1 MNQSCNK
8 LLPTPASLLRT
19 AGKIA
24 LLSTALSGV
33 LVTASPVLADVSV
46 NIQIDA
52 PPPPPRQEVVVER
65 ERPGPD
71 YVWVGGYWG
80 GAPGHYAW
88 VAGHWDRPPHGH
100 GHWVAPRWEN
110 HNGHYVQVK
119 GEWRD

>member
-52 PPPPPRQEVVVER
+52 PPPPPRQEVVVELYRAAIQGIPPVHSGAWGMATLEVCLAILQSAQEGR
-65 ERPGPD
+65 EIQL
-71 YVWVGGYWG
+71 
-80 GAPGHYAW
+80 AHQ
-88 VAGHWDRPPHGH
+88 VAI
-100 GHWVAPRWEN
+100 
-110 HNGHYVQVK
+110 
-119 GEWRD
+119 GE